1 MPKITHFDA
10 TPIEDD
16 YLDSLLISRGL
27 GSRLNENLV
36 TPPYDWIFRLH
47 SEFRRAWLEGLDSLR
62 RGALI
67 RVSSC
72 YTEATCLN
80 AAAIRTPKQFCIAFP
95 VGTVAL
101 LYDLFFRMLGTDSV
115 FPELG
120 KADPDGVPRY
130 ARVPTDADDLIF
142 EADNPL
148 GVSYIP
154 PSRERRAVAKYLVVI
169 VHDLLFAHEY
179 QHINGGHLH
188 FLSRAQ
194 KKSSIFEFGDAPETQ
209 DEELL
214 FQALELDADA
224 ASVRWSL
231 KIVMDARH
239 NLWRYDPCLR
249 DYLQEPEMAFR
260 TWLFAL
266 ITLFRLTHEHHA
278 RSEDHFRKH
287 PPPLMRLA
295 FMRPMV
301 DYLFSAFP
309 IQIDPLS
316 AFEIVFDEVQRGLCA
331 VSRQLPRREGFSTVS
346 SKPFRD
352 HMNAVISTW
361 RQIQPELTTLCTEW
375 GGSNAPEV
383 YTPYVQ

>member
-1 MPKITHFDA
+1 MQKLAHYDA
-10 TPIEDD
+10 TPLKDD
-16 YLDSLLISRGL
+16 YLDWLLTSRGF
-27 GSRLNENLV
+27 GARFNESLV
-36 TPPYDWIFRLH
+36 TAPYDRIFRLH
-47 SEFRRAWLEGLDSLR
+47 SEIRRASLEGLASLH
-62 RGALI
+62 GATPV

-72 YTEATCLN
+72 YTVATCLN

-95 VGTVAL
+95 IGTVAL

-120 KADPDGVPRY
+120 HPDPEKVPRY
-130 ARVPTDADDLIF
+130 ARIPTDAGDLIA

-154 PSRERRAVAKYLVVI
+154 PARERRAMAEYLVVI
-169 VHDLLFAHEY
+169 VHDLLFAHEH
-179 QHINGGHLH
+179 QHIDGGHLH
-188 FLSRAQ
+188 FLSREHQ
-194 KKSSIFEFGDAPETQ
+194 KSSIFEFGDAPETQ

-231 KIVMDARH
+231 KILMDARR

-249 DYLQEPEMAFR
+249 GYLQEPEMALR
-260 TWLFAL
+260 AWLFAL
-266 ITLFRLTHEHHA
+266 ITLFRLTHEHHV
-278 RSEDHFRKH
+278 RSGEPFRKH

-301 DYLFSAFP
+301 GYLFSGFP
-309 IQIDPLS
+309 IRVDPLS
-316 AFEIVFDEVQRGLCA
+316 LFEIVFDEVQRGFCA

-361 RQIQPELTTLCTEW
+361 RRIQPELTALCAEW
-375 GGSNAPEV
+375 GGSNSPEV
-383 YTPYVQ
+383 YTPYVK

>member
-1 MPKITHFDA
+1 MPNLTHLDA

-16 YLDSLLISRGL
+16 YLDRLLITHGF
-27 GSRLNENLV
+27 GARLDESLV
-36 TPPYDWIFRLH
+36 TPPYARIFRLH
-47 SEFRRAWLEGLDSLR
+47 AEIRRASLEGLGSLR
-62 RGALI
+62 SGAAN

-80 AAAIRTPKQFCIAFP
+80 AAAIHTPKQFCIAFP
-95 VGTVAL
+95 IGTVAL

-120 KADPDGVPRY
+120 KADPEEVPRY
-130 ARVPTDADDLIF
+130 TRIPTEAHDLII

-154 PSRERRAVAKYLVVI
+154 PSRERRAIAEYLVVI
-169 VHDLLFAHEY
+169 VHDVLFSHEY
-179 QHINGGHLH
+179 QHIDGGHLH
-188 FLSRAQ
+188 FLSQEQ
-194 KKSSIFEFGDAPETQ
+194 KKSSIFEFGDAPETR

-231 KIVMDARH
+231 KIVMDARY

-249 DYLQEPEMAFR
+249 SYLQEPEMALR

-266 ITLFRLTHEHHA
+266 ITMFRLTHEHHV
-278 RSEDHFRKH
+278 RSGEPFRKH

-301 DYLFSAFP
+301 EYLFSSYP
-309 IQIDPLS
+309 IQINPLS
-316 AFEIVFDEVQRGLCA
+316 LFEIVFDEVQRGFCA
-331 VSRQLPRREGFSTVS
+331 VSQELPRREGFSNVS
-346 SKPFRD
+346 SKPFRE

-361 RQIQPELTTLCTEW
+361 RRIRPELIALCTEW